1 MKAMVI
7 YYSKFGNTQKVA
19 EVVASALRSQGSAR
33 LVPAEELDCEDMGEQ
48 DLVVV
53 GSPTHKMNL
62 PDPMRSLLKALP
74 HRVLKGKA
82 VAAFDTS
89 YKMSA
94 WLTRLTASHRLASGL
109 RHLGGKLIAKPET
122 FHVEAREGPLS
133 EHEIERAARWA
144 DGLVLALQEHR
155 GSVHPVAPNS

>member
-1 MKAMVI
+1 MKALVI
-7 YYSKFGNTQKVA
+7 YYSKFGNTQEVA
-19 EVVASALRSQGSAR
+19 EAVATVLQIQGSAR
-33 LVPAEELDCEDMGEQ
+33 LLRAEELHAEALGEQ

-62 PDPMRSLLKALP
+62 PEPMRLILKALP
-74 HRVLKGKA
+74 RRVLKGKA

-94 WLTRLTASHRLASGL
+94 WLARFTAAHRLASGL
-109 RHLGGKLIAKPET
+109 RRLGGRLIVRPET

-133 EHEIERAARWA
+133 EKEIERATGWA
-144 DGLVLALQEHR
+144 EGLVRALQEERSSAHLTLPD
-155 GSVHPVAPNS
+155 S